1 MPYDTLMMT
10 AAVAELA
17 KTVTG
22 GRIQKISQPERLELL
37 LHVYTREGMRRVV
50 ISADPIRARLHLTR
64 RDKGNPPVPP
74 PFCLV
79 MRKRVEGAR
88 IESVE
93 QVPWERVTVLE
104 LSTHD
109 ELGTPRR
116 RRLLVEAMGK
126 HSNVVLVDEAGVII
140 DALKRIGAEENR
152 YRLLVPGEKYIPPP
166 PAGKLDPDQ
175 ADADAVRAVLT
186 ARGLAGL
193 PVPLTDVSAGSVAD
207 ALRKDVRGLGPVV
220 AFEAVA
226 RARAAM
232 AGADAAGAGGAPGL
246 SLAAALA
253 KTLAEVI
260 APARGLAPFAPTAYT
275 DEDGSVTAF
284 SAIPLSGYA
293 GLAARSFQAP
303 GEMLDFVYGRAEQ
316 SARFRQT
323 LERLRRAIEATQ
335 SRVARRAEAQREELS
350 RGREHQQELTW
361 GELIKQN
368 LHQITAGAAE
378 FTATDWSDPDQRQ
391 VTVPLDRNLT
401 PVENAQRY
409 FKRYARGKKTVAA
422 AEPRLAATESELRYL
437 EEVASSLAVLDQPGG
452 PSAEDE
458 AALAEIRAELIAAG
472 YVKPE
477 PAARQFAG
485 KGAAKP
491 ASRSAGAPAASSPL
505 RFVTSSGKEVLVGR
519 NNRQNDLLTLKTAR
533 PDDLWLHV
541 KDIPGSHVILRRD
554 PAGDFTEDDLVE
566 GPNQA
571 AYHSRGRQS
580 SRVPVDY
587 AARSHVRKPS
597 GARPG
602 MVIYDH
608 HRTVYVTPEAAEV
621 ERLKPKGPVSPPP
634 SDE

>member
-22 GRIQKISQPERLELL
+22 GRIQKISQPERLELF

-79 MRKRVEGAR
+79 LRKRVEGAR
-88 IESVE
+88 IESID
-93 QVPWERVTVLE
+93 QVPWERVTALE

-116 RRLLVEAMGK
+116 LRLLVEAMGK

-152 YRLLVPGEKYIPPP
+152 YRLFVPGEKYIPPP
-166 PAGKLDPDQ
+166 PAGKVDPDQ
-175 ADADAVRAVLT
+175 ADEAAVRAVLA
-186 ARGLAGL
+186 ARGSADL
-193 PVPLTDVSAGSVAD
+193 PVPLSDVTAGSVAD
-207 ALRKDVRGLGPVV
+207 ALRKDIRGLGPAL
-220 AFEAVA
+220 AFEVVA
-226 RARAAM
+226 RARAVV
-232 AGADAAGAGGAPGL
+232 AGAAEAPGL
-246 SLAAALA
+246 SLAATLA
-253 KTLAEVI
+253 KAIAEVI
-260 APARGLAPFAPTAYT
+260 APARGLAPFAPTAYV
-275 DEDGSVTAF
+275 DDDDSVAAF

-293 GLAARSFQAP
+293 GLAARSFPAT

-323 LERLRRAIEATQ
+323 LERLRRAVEAAQ
-335 SRVARRAEAQREELS
+335 SRVARRAEAQREELA

-368 LHQITAGAAE
+368 LHQITPGAAE

-391 VTVPLDRNLT
+391 VTVPLDVNLT

-409 FKRYARGKKTVAA
+409 FKRYAKGKKTVAGA
-422 AEPRLAATESELRYL
+422 APRLAATESELRYL
-437 EEVASSLAVLDQPGG
+437 EEVASSLAVLDQPGV

-458 AALAEIRAELIAAG
+458 AALTEIRAELTSAG

-477 PAARQFAG
+477 PTARRSAGPGKPAAR
-485 KGAAKP
+485 
-491 ASRSAGAPAASSPL
+491 STGAPAASSPL

-554 PAGDFTEDDLVE
+554 PAGDFTEADLVE
-566 GPNQA
+566 AAKLA

-587 AARSHVRKPS
+587 VTRNHVRKPS

-621 ERLKPKGPVSPPP
+621 ERLKPKEAPDRSL
-634 SDE
+634 